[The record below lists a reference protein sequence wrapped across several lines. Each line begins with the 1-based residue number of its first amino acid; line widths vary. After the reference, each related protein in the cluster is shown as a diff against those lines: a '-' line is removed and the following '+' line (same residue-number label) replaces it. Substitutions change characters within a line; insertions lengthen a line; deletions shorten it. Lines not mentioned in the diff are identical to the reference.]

1 MEINYRIERWAEVHA
16 PNPAMLRYILVSEG
30 FRVFQWSSAPG
41 AIFAVHKHHEDQ
53 THWIVSGA
61 LELIIERVGT
71 FTLETGD
78 RDFLPAET
86 YHSVRVISEEPVIY
100 LVGEK
105 I

>member
-1 MEINYRIERWAEVHA
+1 MSDYKIQRWREIYA
-16 PNPAMLRYILVSEG
+16 PNAAMLRIVLEREG
-30 FRVFQWSSAPG
+30 YRVYQWADRPEMAYG
-41 AIFAVHKHHEDQ
+41 LHKHHEDQ

-61 LELIIERVGT
+61 LELTIEKVGT
-71 FTLETGD
+71 FTLEAGD

-86 YHSVRVISEEPVIY
+86 YHTARVVGEESVIY